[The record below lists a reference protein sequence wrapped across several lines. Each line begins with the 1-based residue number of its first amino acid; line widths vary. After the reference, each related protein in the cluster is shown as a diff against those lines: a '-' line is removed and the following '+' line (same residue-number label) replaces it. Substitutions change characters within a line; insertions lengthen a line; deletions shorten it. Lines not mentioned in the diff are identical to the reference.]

1 MFNFTELKQIHL
13 EISNNCQA
21 ACPMCNRNIRGGLD
35 NPLIKLNDWT
45 LLQFQT
51 ILTHEVLNQIEGF
64 FFCGNFG
71 DPIMNNDLIAMCKYS
86 TEINPGLN
94 IRIHTNGSARSLTW
108 WRELAES
115 LPKTHS
121 LVFAIDGLEDTHHI
135 YRIGTNYNQILKNAQ
150 AFIAAGGIAEWAF
163 IKFKHNEHQV
173 EEARQLATS
182 LGFKT
187 FTTKNSS
194 RFVGEP
200 SFDVV
205 DKDRKILYQIE
216 PPSDTK
222 IKFIDK
228 NVLKNY
234 KNILAEVNID
244 CYAKHNKEIYI
255 DAFMNVLPCCFL
267 ASVPYTYIEPNDIA
281 GVIRQEIISQYND
294 LIQSLGGL
302 DKLNALEH
310 GIKTILSMSQW
321 NSVWET
327 YWNEK
332 KLITCGRSCGVTDKF
347 SIPTDQ
353 FIGQENLDE

>member
-135 YRIGTNYNQILKNAQ
+135 YRIGTNYNQILKML
-150 AFIAAGGIAEWAF
+150 
-163 IKFKHNEHQV
+163 KH
-173 EEARQLATS
+173 L
-182 LGFKT
+182 
-187 FTTKNSS
+187 
-194 RFVGEP
+194 
-200 SFDVV
+200 
-205 DKDRKILYQIE
+205 
-216 PPSDTK
+216 
-222 IKFIDK
+222 
-228 NVLKNY
+228 
-234 KNILAEVNID
+234 
-244 CYAKHNKEIYI
+244 
-255 DAFMNVLPCCFL
+255 
-267 ASVPYTYIEPNDIA
+267 
-281 GVIRQEIISQYND
+281 
-294 LIQSLGGL
+294 
-302 DKLNALEH
+302 
-310 GIKTILSMSQW
+310 
-321 NSVWET
+321 
-327 YWNEK
+327 
-332 KLITCGRSCGVTDKF
+332 
-347 SIPTDQ
+347 
-353 FIGQENLDE
+353 